1 MRGMRPHEELFWQM
15 SGNEPVPKKQ
25 KLEPTPQECFL
36 PVPQQGPFTDVPHPE
51 LYAVEPSVGRCA
63 VVMQSPLV
71 PRYLQ
76 DEYMDLV
83 CLGSTIDPE
92 PNPPPEQIRSNTDA
106 ISNRVSDTEDIVS
119 VQFSSISSPFLDT
132 SHVKYAARPAT
143 SARPPTSLSMA
154 SSTTGPDDPLDGVD
168 QPFRDPISLPEKGT
182 PADPADC
189 YAHLAIGPPEHPDCL
204 RTGRSANPPR
214 DTVYP
219 PGPAHCNSDIHHAPL
234 GHASP
239 RPPLEGPGTLK
250 S

>member
-1 MRGMRPHEELFWQM
+1 MRVMRPHEELFWQR
-15 SGNEPVPKKQ
+15 SPREPVPKKP
-25 KLEPTPQECFL
+25 KLEPTPQECYK
-36 PVPQQGPFTDVPHPE
+36 PVPQQGSFTDVPHPE

-132 SHVKYAARPAT
+132 AHVKYAARPAT
-143 SARPPTSLSMA
+143 SARPP
-154 SSTTGPDDPLDGVD
+154 
-168 QPFRDPISLPEKGT
+168 
-182 PADPADC
+182 
-189 YAHLAIGPPEHPDCL
+189 H
-204 RTGRSANPPR
+204 
-214 DTVYP
+214 
-219 PGPAHCNSDIHHAPL
+219 
-234 GHASP
+234 
-239 RPPLEGPGTLK
+239 
-250 S
+250 

>member
-1 MRGMRPHEELFWQM
+1 MRVMRPHEELFWQR
-15 SGNEPVPKKQ
+15 SPREPVPKKP
-25 KLEPTPQECFL
+25 KLEPTPQECYK

-92 PNPPPEQIRSNTDA
+92 PNPPLVQIRSNTDA
-106 ISNRVSDTEDIVS
+106 SSNPPDSQEALLSRSDTEDIVS
-119 VQFSSISSPFLDT
+119 VQFSSIYSPFLDT

-168 QPFRDPISLPEKGT
+168 QPSGIRSLCLRRAPPPT
-182 PADPADC
+182 LPTVTLIWPS
-189 YAHLAIGPPEHPDCL
+189 AHLNTPTA
-204 RTGRSANPPR
+204 
-214 DTVYP
+214 
-219 PGPAHCNSDIHHAPL
+219 
-234 GHASP
+234 
-239 RPPLEGPGTLK
+239 
-250 S
+250 